1 MKVRFVGA
9 GPGAPDLIT
18 IRGKEWLESADIIIY
33 AGSLVNP
40 KLLEYAGKD
49 CVVYNSAT
57 MTLEEVMEVM
67 VQGHRD
73 GKQVVRL
80 HTGDPSVYGAIREQM
95 DLLQQQGI
103 AFEVCPG
110 VSALFGAAAS
120 LGLEYTLPG
129 ITQTLIVT
137 RAEGRTAV
145 PEKEKLVNLA
155 KAQASMAIY
164 LSAGLLPAVQTDL
177 LAGGY
182 KEETPAAIVYKATWP
197 EEKIMYCTVGSL
209 AKTGEEN
216 QIKNTAI
223 ILVGEALHTSDYE
236 RSRLYAPDFT
246 TGYRE
251 AKE

>member
-57 MTLEEVMEVM
+57 MTLVEVMEVM

-223 ILVGEALHTSDYE
+223 ILVGEAIHTSDYE